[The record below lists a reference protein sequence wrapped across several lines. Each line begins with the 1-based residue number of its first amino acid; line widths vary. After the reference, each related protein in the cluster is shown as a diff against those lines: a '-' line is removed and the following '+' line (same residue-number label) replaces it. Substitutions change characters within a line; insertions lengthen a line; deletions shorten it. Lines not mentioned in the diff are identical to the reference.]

1 MCIRDRLYGIAVTL
15 LWSGTLT
22 FVILKAI
29 SAMVP
34 LRVRHEDEVMGLD
47 VSQHGEALQ

>member
-1 MCIRDRLYGIAVTL
+1 VTA
-15 LWSGTLT
+15 LWSGALT

-29 SAMVP
+29 SIFVP
-34 LRVRHEDEVMGLD
+34 LRVGQEDEVMGLD